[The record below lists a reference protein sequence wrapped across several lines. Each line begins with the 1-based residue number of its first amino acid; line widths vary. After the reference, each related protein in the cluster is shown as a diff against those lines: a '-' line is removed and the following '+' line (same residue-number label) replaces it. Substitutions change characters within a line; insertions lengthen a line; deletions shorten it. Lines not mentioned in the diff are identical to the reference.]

1 MGGRWLLERAGK
13 VSEQRDDVVQQIG
26 CVSGGVAVREQHFG
40 QVVAK
45 ATTGDR
51 AVGRARGAE
60 GVTDVGDVGIAV
72 IGGRGAV
79 SAQGG
84 GDVVAA
90 EQRRAGAAGNGN
102 VLGAASVDDG
112 GEVTVAVLGLGRAEA
127 ADDRGGVKV
136 AGAGLGRAVGAEGGG
151 GVEAAVLGAARP
163 DPRQM

>member
-40 QVVAK
+40 QVV
-45 ATTGDR
+45 
-51 AVGRARGAE
+51 
-60 GVTDVGDVGIAV
+60 GIAV

-79 SAQGG
+79 SAQDG